1 MGVNRRSMKIQDVDL
16 DQLYEP
22 CIVAHN
28 LILPRGGHFAVSAAT
43 TPEVIPGIITDRAQ
57 HAKLHPQTFY
67 SQVTMHNNHDA
78 ESFENF
84 NILELSDFISEVL
97 KGKQLSITVCG
108 IN

>member
-57 HAKLHPQTFY
+57 HDKLHPKLFY
-67 SQVTMHNNHDA
+67 SLIKMHNNHHA
-78 ESFENF
+78 QHLVETNLIFW
-84 NILELSDFISEVL
+84 ELPVFVSGVL
-97 KGKQLSITVCG
+97 KGKQL
-108 IN
+108 

>member
-57 HAKLHPQTFY
+57 HAKLHPQNFY
-67 SQVTMHNNHDA
+67 SQVTMHNNI
-78 ESFENF
+78 S
-84 NILELSDFISEVL
+84 ELSDFVSEVL
-97 KGKQLSITVCG
+97 KGKQLSIIVYRK
-108 IN
+108 N

>member
-57 HAKLHPQTFY
+57 HAKLHPQIFY
-67 SQVTMHNNHDA
+67 SRVKMHNNHDA
-78 ESFENF
+78 QCIETNLIFS
-84 NILELSDFISEVL
+84 ELHVL
-97 KGKQLSITVCG
+97 GSGVFKGMQL
-108 IN
+108 